1 MAHRA
6 TRRTGE
12 HAAHNARG
20 APVNLW
26 RNVGATLAKV
36 CRSVTGAT
44 GLAIVVLVLLCALF
58 APWIAT
64 HNPNALDVMN
74 RFATPSGAHW
84 FGTDHLGRDLFSRM
98 VHGASVAMV
107 VAISAIALALT
118 IGTAL
123 GILAAYLPAR
133 SERFVLILFDVI
145 SSFPSVVLALAVVA
159 VFGPSLGIV
168 VFIVALTLVPHFGR
182 VARSQTLTLKSAP
195 FLEAERI
202 LGASWP
208 RLVLSHILPNIVGPL
223 VILASMDI
231 PVVITIEAGLSFLG
245 LGVRPPLA
253 SWGTLIQDGYQYLS
267 QSWVPVVVSSVSLA
281 VATLGFT
288 LFGEALRDAV
298 DPRIG
303 REH

>member
-1 MAHRA
+1 VSVLASLMS
-6 TRRTGE
+6 TLRT
-12 HAAHNARG
+12 
-20 APVNLW
+20 VCS
-26 RNVGATLAKV
+26 TL
-36 CRSVTGAT
+36 TGAV
-44 GLAIVVLVLLCALF
+44 GFAIVLVVMVCAIF
-58 APWIAT
+58 APWVAT
-64 HNPNALDVMN
+64 HNPDALDVMN
-74 RFATPSGAHW
+74 RFAAPSGAHW
-84 FGTDHLGRDLFSRM
+84 LGTDHLGRDLFSRM
-98 VHGASVAMV
+98 VHGASVAMQI
-107 VAISAIALALT
+107 AILAIGMALT
-118 IGTAL
+118 LGTTL

-145 SSFPSVVLALAVVA
+145 SSFPSLVLALAVVA
-159 VFGPSLGIV
+159 VLGPSTGIV
-168 VFIVALTLVPHFGR
+168 VVIVAVTLVPHFGR
-182 VARSQTLTLKSAP
+182 VARSQTLTLKNAP

-208 RLVLSHILPNIVGPL
+208 RLVFFHVLPNILGPL

-253 SWGTLIQDGYQYLS
+253 SWGTLIQDGYQYIS
-267 QSWVPVVVSSVSLA
+267 QTWLPVVVSSVALGL
-281 VATLGFT
+281 ATLGFT

>member
-1 MAHRA
+1 M
-6 TRRTGE
+6 
-12 HAAHNARG
+12 NA
-20 APVNLW
+20 
-26 RNVGATLAKV
+26 VGGLLATLRKV
-36 CRSVTGAT
+36 CSSLTGAT
-44 GLAIVVLVLLCALF
+44 GLAIVVLVLLFAIF
-58 APWIAT
+58 APWVAT
-64 HNPNALDVMN
+64 HNPDALDVMN
-74 RFATPSGAHW
+74 RFKSPSGAHW
-84 FGTDHLGRDLFSRM
+84 LGTDQLGRDLYSRM

-107 VAISAIALALT
+107 VAISSIAIALG

-123 GILAAYLPAR
+123 GILAAYLPSR
-133 SERFVLILFDVI
+133 SERFVLIVFDVI
-145 SSFPSVVLALAVVA
+145 SSFPSLVLALAVVA
-159 VFGPSLGIV
+159 VFGPSLLIV
-168 VFIVALTLVPHFGR
+168 VVIVAVTLIPHFGR
-182 VARSQTLTLKSAP
+182 VARSQVLTLKSAP

-202 LGASWP
+202 LGASWG
-208 RLVLSHILPNIVGPL
+208 RMVLHHVLPNILGPL

-231 PVVITIEAGLSFLG
+231 PVVISIEAGLSFLG

-267 QSWVPVVVSSVSLA
+267 QSWVPVVVSSLALA

>member
-1 MAHRA
+1 MAVA
-6 TRRTGE
+6 
-12 HAAHNARG
+12 ARG
-20 APVNLW
+20 AGTEMRAAVW
-26 RNVGATLAKV
+26 RTLRKV
-36 CRSVTGAT
+36 CTTLTGAV
-44 GLAIVVLVLLCALF
+44 GFVIVVLVLGCALF
-58 APWIAT
+58 APWVAT
-64 HNPNALDVMN
+64 HNPDALDVMN
-74 RFATPSGAHW
+74 RFSAPSGAHW

-98 VHGASVAMV
+98 VHGARVAMQ
-107 VAISAIALALT
+107 VALSTIAIALSV
-118 IGTAL
+118 GTAL

-133 SERFVLILFDVI
+133 SERFVLIVFDVI
-145 SSFPSVVLALAVVA
+145 SSFPSLVLALAAVA
-159 VFGPSLGIV
+159 VFGPSTGIV
-168 VFIVALTLVPHFGR
+168 VVIVAVTLIPHFGR

-202 LGASWP
+202 LGASWA
-208 RLVLSHILPNIVGPL
+208 RVVSFHVLPNILGPL

-267 QSWVPVVVSSVSLA
+267 QTWVPVVVSSVALGI
-281 VATLGFT
+281 ATLGFT